1 MSATVL
7 GCGHTS
13 HLRLF
18 TIDVMTNLPHIH
30 LHFMTDE
37 DEYNELGYGKVE
49 LCCHGCGASTLVYYT
64 DSDKQDRRVQL
75 RDEFSKK
82 HGKCQNRGYQSSC
95 PDWRT
100 SFKVIDI
107 RQKVIKWD
115 EPTTP
120 IKRRRYPKKQEFP
133 VTPRPPPRTRKVPE
147 NT

>member
-37 DEYNELGYGKVE
+37 EEYTELGYGKIE
-49 LCCHGCGASTLVYYT
+49 LCCHGCEASTLVYYT
-64 DSDKQDRRVQL
+64 DSNKPDRRVQL
-75 RDEFSKK
+75 RDEFSQK
-82 HGKCQNRGYQSSC
+82 HSQCRNRDYQYTC

-100 SFKVIDI
+100 SFRVIDI
-107 RQKVIKWD
+107 RRNIAQCEEPDVI
-115 EPTTP
+115 T
-120 IKRRRYPKKQEFP
+120 KRRRYTKKQEFQP
-133 VTPRPPPRTRKVPE
+133 TPRPQLRTRKVPE
-147 NT
+147 SS

>member
-82 HGKCQNRGYQSSC
+82 HAKCLNRGYQSSC

-120 IKRRRYPKKQEFP
+120 IKRRRYAKKQEFP
-133 VTPRPPPRTRKVPE
+133 VTPRPQPRTRKVPE
-147 NT
+147 NS

>member
-18 TIDVMTNLPHIH
+18 TIDVMTTLPHIH
-30 LHFMTDE
+30 LHFMTGE
-37 DEYNELGYGKVE
+37 DEYEELGYGKVE

-64 DSDKQDRRVQL
+64 DSDKPDRRVQL

-82 HGKCQNRGYQSSC
+82 HAKCKNRGYEHSC
-95 PDWRT
+95 PDWRST
-100 SFKVIDI
+100 FKVIDI
-107 RQKVIKWD
+107 RQKIIKWD
-115 EPTTP
+115 EPVTT
-120 IKRRRYPKKQEFP
+120 IKRRRYPKRQEFQP
-133 VTPRPPPRTRKVPE
+133 APRPPPRTRKVPE